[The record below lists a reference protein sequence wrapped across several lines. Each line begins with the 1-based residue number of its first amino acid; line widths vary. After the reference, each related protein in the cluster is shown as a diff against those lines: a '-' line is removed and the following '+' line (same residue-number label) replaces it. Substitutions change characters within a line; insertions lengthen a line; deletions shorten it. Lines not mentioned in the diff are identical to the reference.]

1 MRLGSTSWRERPP
14 RRVSAGGNIGY
25 WFLPCNKSGLFFACE
40 TLGATF
46 HYLGLKARTQNT
58 EDRVGGGGGGGEER
72 LGKLFRGKSVLK
84 NFSFPFYTSLSIDL
98 SIYPVRFGFA
108 WPGLQRRD
116 VREEKA
122 CGDKRVLRGPLSG
135 NSSITN
141 TQSSKAATPRKTHR
155 TQQEKPT
162 SSQQQ
167 TDLKGRYQQL
177 MKKEDR
183 EATHEKTRD

>member
-1 MRLGSTSWRERPP
+1 M
-14 RRVSAGGNIGY
+14 VIG
-25 WFLPCNKSGLFFACE
+25 FFPVIKAASFSRE

-58 EDRVGGGGGGGEER
+58 EDGVGGGGGGGEER
-72 LGKLFRGKSVLK
+72 LGKLFRGKSVFK

-98 SIYPVRFGFA
+98 SICIQYGSDSHGRDFKG
-108 WPGLQRRD
+108 RD

-183 EATHEKTRD
+183 KATHEKTRD